1 MLSEVP
7 LRICCTFAGVSS
19 TDTPARQTIDLS
31 SCGGDESI
39 KRRGSVLAP
48 SSMPADSSFDEGSR
62 PTSASFVAGLF
73 PRQKK
78 GKRSFGDVD
87 DSPDFLEAS
96 SAKKPVC
103 QDQSVGGNREPC
115 DSDSLR
121 TDNPYFCNALGHVR
135 SPPRQLPTG
144 DVDVFGFR
152 KRKSS
157 QSPQDGRQDVRRKL
171 PRTSSTD
178 DAGAAKSD
186 TREISVS
193 QADTSGARLSMPAN
207 NPLARNAATR
217 RPRRFAALPT
227 LPPQQF
233 ISTRKSS
240 AAFYHPPIVTDGN
253 SSRILSCSYREVLQ
267 DVTASQLMT
276 GSYNEEASD
285 GEGED
290 GDGSLPILEC
300 PVVPLVK
307 RQETKGEPQFGE
319 EGKPLSVRNYKLF
332 RKVSC
337 TMEVAVCEWIGV
349 GIGQ

>member
-1 MLSEVP
+1 ME
-7 LRICCTFAGVSS
+7 
-19 TDTPARQTIDLS
+19 
-31 SCGGDESI
+31 
-39 KRRGSVLAP
+39 RRGSVLAP
-48 SSMPADSSFDEGSR
+48 SSVPADSSLDEGSR
-62 PTSASFVAGLF
+62 PASASFVAGLF

-78 GKRSFGDVD
+78 GKRSFGEVD
-87 DSPDFLEAS
+87 DSPDCLEAS
-96 SAKKPVC
+96 SAKKSVYR
-103 QDQSVGGNREPC
+103 DQSVDSKGEAC

-121 TDNPYFCNALGHVR
+121 TDNPSFYDSLKHVR
-135 SPPRQLPTG
+135 SPPKQLPTG
-144 DVDVFGFR
+144 DVDVFSFR

-171 PRTSSTD
+171 LRTSSTND
-178 DAGAAKSD
+178 VVAAKGD
-186 TREISVS
+186 ARDVS
-193 QADTSGARLSMPAN
+193 FSQTDASGARLYMPTN
-207 NPLARNAATR
+207 NPLVRNTATR
-217 RPRRFAALPT
+217 RPRRFTALLT

-253 SSRILSCSYREVLQ
+253 NSRILSCSYREVLQ

-307 RQETKGEPQFGE
+307 RQETKGEPQFGK
-319 EGKPLSVRNYKLF
+319 EGEPVSVRNYKLF

-337 TMEVAVCEWIGV
+337 TMDMVVCEWIGV
-349 GIGQ
+349 GIGRRREFRMDCVGWVWGVCLCIYA